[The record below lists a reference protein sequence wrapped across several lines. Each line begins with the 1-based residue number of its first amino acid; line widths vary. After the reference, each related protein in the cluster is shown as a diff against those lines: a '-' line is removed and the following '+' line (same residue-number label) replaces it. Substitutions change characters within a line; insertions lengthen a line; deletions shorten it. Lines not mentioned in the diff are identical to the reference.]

1 MTGFLSRISNSPTE
15 ANYGGSSRWEGTSFT
30 ATAGTNTTHD
40 YTIASTRK
48 LFSGTFHV
56 GPTGAYGDTISFAV
70 VDVLGIVAPPGT
82 VLSEYVT
89 DMGVV
94 ANERRTLQSGQVA
107 DLEAGMVLRTTYF
120 STGAS
125 DVDLLLDW
133 QFFIPG

>member
-1 MTGFLSRISNSPTE
+1 MSGFVNRISNSPTE

-30 ATAGTNTTHD
+30 ATAGATTSHD
-40 YTIASTRK
+40 YNIASDRK

-56 GPTGAYGDTISFAV
+56 GPTAAYGDIISFSV
-70 VDVLGIVAPPGT
+70 VDVLGLVAPPGT
-82 VLSEYVT
+82 VLSQYVT

-94 ANERRTLQSGQVA
+94 ADERRTLQSGQVA
-107 DLEAGMVLRTTYF
+107 DLEAGMVLRTTYT